1 MKKRTVSKEIWQMG
15 AGDIAEAIRA
25 REITCTEVVR
35 SHLLRIDEVNPLV
48 NAVTEKLTERAFL
61 MAEKADRQLE
71 GGEHVGRLHGVPFT
85 IKENIDLAGSATT
98 SGMIAG
104 KDAISPVD
112 APHIARLLKAGA
124 IPIARTNLS
133 EMSMRPHT
141 SNELHGTTLNPWS
154 PALTCGGSSG
164 GDAVAVA
171 TGMTPLGMGNDYGGS
186 LRVPSQFCGVASIKP
201 GLGRVASHSA
211 LLPSDPALTMQ
222 LFFSNGPIAR
232 RVCDLRSSF
241 YAMSGYDARDPWWT
255 PAPFGNGQKP
265 HPFRVALVKSAAGV
279 EIDPSSSAALD
290 LAALYLADSGY
301 LVEEAEPPLIID
313 GWRLFIELVAIEL
326 RTLFIPMVKPFMS
339 KKIEKF
345 LKYFCGM
352 FPGGTLADYMSG
364 FALRNSIAR
373 EWNLFFEKYP
383 VIVGPVYSGAVPV
396 VDFDIKS
403 EDSFFTFMANSK
415 LVFMAN
421 LLGLPAVS
429 LPVGMHNGLP
439 VSVQIISGRF
449 REDTALDVAEN
460 IEKSVKQITPVTPGR
475 I

>member
-1 MKKRTVSKEIWQMG
+1 VNKRAVSKEIWQMG

-25 REITCTEVVR
+25 REITCTDAVR

-48 NAVTEKLTERAFL
+48 NAVTVKLAERAFA
-61 MAEKADRQLE
+61 MAELADKRLE
-71 GGEHVGRLHGVPFT
+71 RGEHVGRLHGVPFT
-85 IKENIDLAGSATT
+85 IKENIDLAGTATT
-98 SGMIAG
+98 SGMVAG

-112 APHIARLLKAGA
+112 APHIARLLKSGA

-133 EMSMRPHT
+133 EMAMRPHT
-141 SNELHGTTLNPWS
+141 SNQLHGTTLNPWS

-201 GLGRVASHSA
+201 GLGRVASHSS

-232 RVCDLRSSF
+232 RVCDLRTGF
-241 YAMSGYDARDPWWT
+241 YTMSGFDARDPWWA
-255 PAPFGNGQKP
+255 PAPFGNGHKP
-265 HPFRVALVKSAAGV
+265 RPFRVALVKNAGI
-279 EIDPSSSAALD
+279 EPDTSSSAALD
-290 LAALYLADSGY
+290 IAALYLADAGY
-301 LVEEAEPPLIID
+301 IVEEAEPPSIME
-313 GWRLFIELVAIEL
+313 GWKLFIELVAMEL
-326 RTLFIPMVKPFMS
+326 RTLFIPMVQPFMS
-339 KKIEKF
+339 KKIAKF
-345 LKYFCGM
+345 LKYFCDM
-352 FPGGTLADYMSG
+352 FPGGSLADYMNG

-373 EWNLFFEKYP
+373 EWNFFFEKYP

-403 EDSFFTFMANSK
+403 EESFFTFMANSK

-429 LPVGMHNGLP
+429 LPVGMHKGLP

-449 REDTALDVAEN
+449 KEDTALDVAED
-460 IEKSVKQITPVTPGR
+460 IEKFIEQKTPVTPGR